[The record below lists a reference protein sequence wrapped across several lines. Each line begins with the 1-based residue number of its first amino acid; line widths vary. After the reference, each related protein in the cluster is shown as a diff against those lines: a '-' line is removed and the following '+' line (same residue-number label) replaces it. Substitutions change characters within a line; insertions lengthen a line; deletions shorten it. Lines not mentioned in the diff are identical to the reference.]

1 MTFGWEIRARVQF
14 EGDAHVMEDACG
26 FHGPD
31 AWVIDG
37 ATPLL
42 EPLGL
47 PAASD
52 PQWLAQ
58 ALSMV
63 LAGPCTDPARSGVR
77 ARLAS
82 ALAAVDAAATP
93 LVGAERIRFP
103 SAAVSVAQLN
113 HDGVEVA
120 SLADC
125 TVVVRTDDGATHLV
139 RAGDADAAVDDVM
152 GSSPED
158 GTRPPAVELGPT
170 AGRGPL
176 RAREQWERRGSG
188 TQGSQAPGTPPPAGR
203 TDRARLLMLDRERR
217 NTPGNLWVARRE
229 PEAADHAHVV
239 QLGRPELMVMATDG
253 AWRAVDLGLVSGPE
267 EFLERTKT
275 TLDALALM
283 HELRSRQAEIGEVS
297 DDAAVL
303 TLAPA
308 PEPVPAPPARP

>member
-26 FHGPD
+26 FHGLN

-58 ALSMV
+58 ALSIA

-82 ALAAVDAAATP
+82 ALAAVDTAATP

-103 SAAVSVAQLN
+103 SAAISVAQLN

-125 TVVVRTDDGATHLV
+125 TVVVRTDDGAIHLV
-139 RAGDADAAVDDVM
+139 RAGDADAAVDAVM

-158 GTRPPAVELGPT
+158 GT
-170 AGRGPL
+170 
-176 RAREQWERRGSG
+176 
-188 TQGSQAPGTPPPAGR
+188 QGSQSVGTPPAAGPA
-203 TDRARLLMLDRERR
+203 DRARLLILDRERR

-229 PEAADHAHVV
+229 PEAADHAHLV

-283 HELRSRQAEIGEVS
+283 HELRSRQAVIGEVS

-308 PEPVPAPPARP
+308 PEPVPAPPARQ

>member
-58 ALSMV
+58 ALSIF
-63 LAGPCTDPARSGVR
+63 LAGPCTDPVRTGVR

-103 SAAVSVAQLN
+103 SAAISVAQLN

-125 TVVVRTDDGATHLV
+125 TVVVRTEDGAIHLV
-139 RAGDADAAVDDVM
+139 RAGDADAAVDAALGNTSVVE
-152 GSSPED
+152 SRSPAD
-158 GTRPPAVELGPT
+158 PVDPA
-170 AGRGPL
+170 
-176 RAREQWERRGSG
+176 AR
-188 TQGSQAPGTPPPAGR
+188 T
-203 TDRARLLMLDRERR
+203 RLLILDRERR

-229 PEAADHAHVV
+229 PDAADHAHVV

-253 AWRAVDLGLVSGPE
+253 AWRAVDLGVVTGPE
-267 EFLERTKT
+267 DFLERTKR

-283 HELRSRQAEIGEVS
+283 YELRRRQAEIGEVS
-297 DDAAVL
+297 DDAAIL

-308 PEPVPAPPARP
+308 AYRRP